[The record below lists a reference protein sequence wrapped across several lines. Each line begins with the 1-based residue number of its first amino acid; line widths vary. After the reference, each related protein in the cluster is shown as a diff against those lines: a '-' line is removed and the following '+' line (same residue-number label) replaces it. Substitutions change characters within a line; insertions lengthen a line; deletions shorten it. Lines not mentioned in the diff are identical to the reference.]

1 MTFMPGPFSEESSED
16 DTHVNVSDHQ
26 DDSSTPHPAL
36 WVCQLIS
43 EPIIHYGLK
52 KGLKDKRATLS
63 SPSLRT
69 SHSFSTSP
77 SLNLSEIRSLL
88 ESSYAGDSSL
98 DLGSSTSLEQ
108 LQARPTVS
116 APSPLRKS
124 LTTCWS
130 EESIVSPR
138 KPSRWKALKRMFK
151 RKK

>member
-1 MTFMPGPFSEESSED
+1 MTFVPGPFSEESND
-16 DTHVNVSDHQ
+16 GDARVDVLDQRVDYT
-26 DDSSTPHPAL
+26 STRHPAL

-43 EPIIHYGLK
+43 EPIVQYGSK
-52 KGLKDKRATLS
+52 RRLKDKRATLS

-77 SLNLSEIRSLL
+77 SLELSEIKSLL
-88 ESSYAGDSSL
+88 ENSYGGDNFL
-98 DLGSSTSLEQ
+98 DSSTSLAQ
-108 LQARPTVS
+108 IQARPTVS

-138 KPSRWKALKRMFK
+138 KPSRWKALKRIFK